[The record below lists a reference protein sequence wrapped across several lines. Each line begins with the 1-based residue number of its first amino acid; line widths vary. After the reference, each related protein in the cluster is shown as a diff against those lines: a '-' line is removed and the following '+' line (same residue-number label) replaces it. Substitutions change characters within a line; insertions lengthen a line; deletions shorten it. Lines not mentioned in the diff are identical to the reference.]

1 MSTTIPTINPRKSGR
16 KIRKPE
22 RMDDINPN
30 PKGVVSPPTY
40 ILMSNKVPHNS
51 KCTIPTTRARKMIS
65 VLQVKVPKPKS
76 GKQSLPC
83 TIDVDSKVGSCS
95 SSSSDGYHPSDNY
108 DPHQL
113 YKNWMLSK
121 DTVKDCKS
129 SNKDL
134 LAEVCKL
141 KKDLTVSEKSMD
153 SLRDSKKNFSR
164 LLKW

>member
-1 MSTTIPTINPRKSGR
+1 MPTTIPTSNTRKSGR

-22 RMDDINPN
+22 RMDETTPN
-30 PKGVVSPPTY
+30 PKGVVSRPTH

-51 KCTIPTTRARKMIS
+51 KCTIHTTKARKMIS

-134 LAEVCKL
+134 LADVCTL
-141 KKDLTVSEKSMD
+141 KKDLIVSVKSID
-153 SLRDSKKNFSR
+153 SSNESCRD
-164 LLKW
+164 